1 MIDNLKRINLIL
13 TLRKLGVTN
22 HNVLSILEKIPRE
35 EFIDKDLNYKAYQ
48 NKALPIDCNQTIS
61 QPAVVAKMTEL
72 LEPKQNSNVLEIGT
86 GSGYQT
92 AILSKLF
99 KRIYTI
105 ERHNLLLEKAKKV
118 LNKLKITN
126 IVFYHGDGLEGWPA
140 KFAFDRIII
149 TAVSNSLPKKII
161 EQLSDNGILV
171 LPLIRGGEQYISKV
185 VKKNKKLIIEKSW
198 RVRFVP
204 LVSGIN

>member
-72 LEPKQNSNVLEIGT
+72 CTFQC
-86 GSGYQT
+86 
-92 AILSKLF
+92 F
-99 KRIYTI
+99 
-105 ERHNLLLEKAKKV
+105 
-118 LNKLKITN
+118 
-126 IVFYHGDGLEGWPA
+126 
-140 KFAFDRIII
+140 
-149 TAVSNSLPKKII
+149 
-161 EQLSDNGILV
+161 
-171 LPLIRGGEQYISKV
+171 LIS
-185 VKKNKKLIIEKSW
+185 
-198 RVRFVP
+198 FP
-204 LVSGIN
+204 DMIN

>member
-140 KFAFDRIII
+140 KFVFDRIII

-161 EQLSDNGILV
+161 DQLSDNGILV